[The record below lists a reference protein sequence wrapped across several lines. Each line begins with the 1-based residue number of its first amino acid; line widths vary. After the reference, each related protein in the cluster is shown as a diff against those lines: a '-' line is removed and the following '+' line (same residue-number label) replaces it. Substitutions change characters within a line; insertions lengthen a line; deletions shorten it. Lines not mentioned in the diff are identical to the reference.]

1 MFRDNAAS
9 PLAGF
14 HVGPLPWSNWNLEME
29 LEMLVLVEGGKPK
42 YLEKNTWNKTRTI
55 NKFNPHVAPG
65 RNRTQATSTGGE
77 RSHRCSIPA

>member
-42 YLEKNTWNKTRTI
+42 YLEKNT
-55 NKFNPHVAPG
+55 
-65 RNRTQATSTGGE
+65 
-77 RSHRCSIPA
+77 